1 MSQVVMAH
9 DNLINQEC
17 SQELLQIMKILSCP
31 PIHKSW
37 KSQIMQVPLGLI
49 RSPDPPSSC
58 RGPRAPRRFLL
69 HHNILF
75 LYNYIHFLHIV
86 IIITFVGRYI
96 RILRQNSL
104 SLSHLICKMC
114 KIHFHFLVML
124 FSRDTKHEQFIHFH
138 FLGWDLEMRTIR
150 VTYCR
155 MGML

>member
-1 MSQVVMAH
+1 M
-9 DNLINQEC
+9 INQEC
-17 SQELLQIMKILSCP
+17 SRELLQIMKILSCP
-31 PIHKSW
+31 PIHKFMKIANHAS
-37 KSQIMQVPLGLI
+37 SP
-49 RSPDPPSSC
+49 RSHQSSGQPSSC

-96 RILRQNSL
+96 RKLRQNSL

-114 KIHFHFLVML
+114 KIHFHFLVLL
-124 FSRDTKHEQFIHFH
+124 FSRGTKHEQFIHFH
-138 FLGWDLEMRTIR
+138 FLGWDLEMRTLR
-150 VTYCR
+150 VTYCG